1 MFRVKL
7 QVDPKVLEQYHTQ
20 VKTGVR
26 GMGFARTDSSAPWPQ
41 DLTVKLPK

>member
-7 QVDPKVLEQYHTQ
+7 QIDPKVLEKYHRQ

-26 GMGFARTDSSAPWPQ
+26 GVGFARLSTQVEWPS
-41 DLTVKLPK
+41 DLQVKLPQ

>member
-7 QVDPKVLEQYHTQ
+7 QVDPKVLGKYQTE

-26 GMGFARTDSSAPWPQ
+26 GMGFVGPSPRRVDPRISR
-41 DLTVKLPK
+41 